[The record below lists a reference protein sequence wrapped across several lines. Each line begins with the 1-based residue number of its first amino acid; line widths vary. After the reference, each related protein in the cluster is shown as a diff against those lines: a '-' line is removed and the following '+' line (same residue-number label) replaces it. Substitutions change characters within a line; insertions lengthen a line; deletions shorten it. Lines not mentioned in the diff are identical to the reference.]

1 MTVVTAAVGS
11 GQRVLVAAPYPT
23 MAGPEA
29 AATFEL
35 VRSLVDDGADVVVAS
50 PRPSAAHVV
59 ADPGGPRGAAR
70 LASLAAGRDLVIV
83 RLDAAGIG
91 ADADPPLALPGRLG
105 LAAALRR
112 ARRAEVV
119 LDRVPASVS
128 RRWASLVLGPAAVV
142 TVGSEGEREVLVR
155 AGVDAAKVSVVAP
168 TQPVLG
174 AISAAYGIRA
184 RPKADEGVVVTA
196 AEIEEEIRRRA
207 AETRRSAEVGGGP
220 GGAGEASRPLRHL
233 VPLERPEIRTR
244 KPGVAT
250 IKRAQLRLLG
260 WMFDWV
266 IQHVNRLHHATIESV
281 QQLEAQ
287 STSRSNSTR

>member
-1 MTVVTAAVGS
+1 MTEE
-11 GQRVLVAAPYPT
+11 RVLVAAPYPT
-23 MAGPEA
+23 MPGPEA

-70 LASLAAGRDLVIV
+70 LASLASGRDLFVV
-83 RLDAAGIG
+83 RLDAAGVG

-112 ARRAEVV
+112 ARRAEVM
-119 LDRVPASVS
+119 LDRVPPSVS
-128 RRWASLVLGPAAVV
+128 RRWASLVLGPAASV
-142 TVGSEGEREVLVR
+142 TVGSEDERAALVR
-155 AGVDAAKVSVVAP
+155 AGVDAAKVRIDASQP
-168 TQPVLG
+168 TSPVLSRG
-174 AISAAYGIRA
+174 TWPPAPRSTGQNELAS
-184 RPKADEGVVVTA
+184 A

-207 AETRRSAEVGGGP
+207 DETRRSAEAGGPGGP

-244 KPGVAT
+244 KPGVAA

-266 IQHVNRLHHATIESV
+266 IQHVNRLHQATIESV

-287 STSRSNSTR
+287 SAAKSKSTR